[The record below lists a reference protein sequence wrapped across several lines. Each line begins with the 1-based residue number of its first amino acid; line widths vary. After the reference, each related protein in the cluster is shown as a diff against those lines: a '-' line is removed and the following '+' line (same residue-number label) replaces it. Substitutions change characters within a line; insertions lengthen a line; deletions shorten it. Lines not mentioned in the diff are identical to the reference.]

1 MERDVVGGVAAGG
14 LGIGIEPAGWSPV
27 RDAVGQLAGP
37 AAFAVLAMV
46 ETADE
51 SEIFQ
56 VGAAT
61 VDPRGD
67 VVGFAPIRGP
77 VTAWEGTAAIAGGEG
92 AALPGAGG
100 AAGQPVAED
109 PAGVTDH
116 DDGDDVGLG
125 GDPQRLRHADP
136 PAVRGRHHPGAGLHL
151 LEGEGEQHGGG
162 GAAGIGQRAGPQQPL
177 PGVE

>member
-1 MERDVVGGVAAGG
+1 MGGVAAGG
-14 LGIGIEPAGWSPV
+14 LGGIKPSGWSPV

-46 ETADE
+46 KSTQQRQ
-51 SEIFQ
+51 IVQ
-56 VGAAT
+56 IGVAT

-67 VVGFAPIRGP
+67 VVGFAPVRGP
-77 VTAWEGTAAIAGGEG
+77 IAAWERTAAVAGGEG

-116 DDGDDVGLG
+116 DGDDVGLG
-125 GDPQRLRHADP
+125 GDPQR
-136 PAVRGRHHPGAGLHL
+136 
-151 LEGEGEQHGGG
+151 
-162 GAAGIGQRAGPQQPL
+162 
-177 PGVE
+177 

>member
-1 MERDVVGGVAAGG
+1 VVGGVAAGR
-14 LGIGIEPAGWSPV
+14 LGGIKPAGWSPV

-77 VTAWEGTAAIAGGEG
+77 VTAWERTAAIPGGEG
-92 AALPGAGG
+92 AALSGAGR
-100 AAGQPVAED
+100 AAGQLVAED

-116 DDGDDVGLG
+116 DGHDVGLG
-125 GDPQRLRHADP
+125 GDPQR
-136 PAVRGRHHPGAGLHL
+136 
-151 LEGEGEQHGGG
+151 
-162 GAAGIGQRAGPQQPL
+162 
-177 PGVE
+177 